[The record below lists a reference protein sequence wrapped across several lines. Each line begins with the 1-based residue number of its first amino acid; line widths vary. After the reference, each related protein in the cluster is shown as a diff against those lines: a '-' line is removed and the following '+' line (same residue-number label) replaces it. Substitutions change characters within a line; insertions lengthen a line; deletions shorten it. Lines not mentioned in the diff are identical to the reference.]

1 MWLPQTLGRTTLRS
15 SKLSVIN
22 TVFENISGC
31 SRCGTAKMSQGIGFE
46 NILNSAEQLLWDADR
61 FKQRAAAE
69 VLTGITRGMPALALN
84 NLD

>member
-1 MWLPQTLGRTTLRS
+1 
-15 SKLSVIN
+15 
-22 TVFENISGC
+22 
-31 SRCGTAKMSQGIGFE
+31 MSQGIGFE